1 MELASKAT
9 ADLMNTAIFPISGQE
24 QSLAECLRATSRHA
38 SVCLLRNFIP
48 IGYRKPIFPMTD
60 AEAASKQLVKNK
72 YNKQLHL
79 AISMLHIFD
88 ATQNT
93 SVVGG
98 EPFCDFH
105 SQTLECMKGAGA
117 LPPGPYG
124 PLFFEMARE
133 ILPKLCPLIGD
144 FFSKAD
150 TPEMVEKAMATSFT
164 R

>member
-9 ADLMNTAIFPISGQE
+9 ADLMNTAIFPISGPE
-24 QSLAECLRATSRHA
+24 QSLAEYLGATGRHA
-38 SVCLLRNFIP
+38 GVCLLRNFIP

-60 AEAASKQLVKNK
+60 AEATSKPLVKNK
-72 YNKQLHL
+72 YNSQLHL
-79 AISMLHIFD
+79 AIGMLRIFD

-93 SVVGG
+93 PMAGG

-105 SQTLECMKGAGA
+105 SSTLECMKGAGA
-117 LPPGPYG
+117 LPPYG

-144 FFSKAD
+144 LFSKAH